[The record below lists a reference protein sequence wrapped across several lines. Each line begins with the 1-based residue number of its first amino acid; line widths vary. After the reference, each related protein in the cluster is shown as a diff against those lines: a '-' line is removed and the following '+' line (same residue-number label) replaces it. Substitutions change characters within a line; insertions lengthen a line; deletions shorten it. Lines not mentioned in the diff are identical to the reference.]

1 MYHTLLVR
9 EGFRLSRKFS
19 MVFLYSKILADD
31 YGYQL
36 FYDVITE
43 NRRGLEK
50 RLVFT
55 NLFLFFVDNEP
66 EKR

>member
-1 MYHTLLVR
+1 
-9 EGFRLSRKFS
+9 